1 MKAAIL
7 GGTGVYSL
15 DGIQTI
21 EQTVETEFGSV
32 TLKAGTG
39 QWEDLYFISRHG
51 TDHSIPPHM
60 VNYRAN
66 IQALKELGI
75 DR

>member
-21 EQTVETEFGSV
+21 EQTVKTEFGSV

-39 QWEDLYFISRHG
+39 RWTSGQDMPVTPR
-51 TDHSIPPHM
+51 
-60 VNYRAN
+60 
-66 IQALKELGI
+66 
-75 DR
+75 